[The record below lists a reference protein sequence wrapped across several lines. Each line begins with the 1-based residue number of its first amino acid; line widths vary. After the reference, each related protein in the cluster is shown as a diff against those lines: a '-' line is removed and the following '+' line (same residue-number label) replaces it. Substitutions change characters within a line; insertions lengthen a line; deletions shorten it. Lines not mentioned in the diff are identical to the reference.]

1 MGLYLS
7 NPNRGYN
14 NGMPKINVYLP
25 DDLAEA
31 VRKTGVPVSAVCQRA
46 LEQAVERMTA
56 IRAAVLTDVDADT
69 LAAKLPN
76 FTRRAVTAL
85 SLAARDAADGPNVT
99 TVHLL
104 RGMIAEGANLAVR
117 ILTLMEIDPAALA
130 ATQVQP
136 EPGGDGDGLR
146 FSTDAGNALDL
157 AVSEATAMGHNYVG
171 CEHLLIGL
179 SAEMDGNAGRVL
191 RNAGAQPKSVRH
203 AVTAALAGYTHLR
216 ATAAPAG
223 APANLLAAVR
233 AEIQPL
239 IQRIERLEQ
248 LNRS

>member
-1 MGLYLS
+1 
-7 NPNRGYN
+7 
-14 NGMPKINVYLP
+14 MPKINVYLP
-25 DDLAEA
+25 DDLAET

-56 IRAAVLTDVDADT
+56 IRAAVLSDVDAKT
-69 LAAKLPN
+69 LAGKLPN
-76 FTRRAVTAL
+76 FTRRTVTAL
-85 SLAARDAADGPNVT
+85 SLAAGDAGDGPHVT
-99 TVHLL
+99 TGHLL
-104 RGMIAEGANLAVR
+104 RGMIAEGGNLAVR

-130 ATQVQP
+130 AAPVKT
-136 EPGGDGDGLR
+136 EPGGDGEGLR
-146 FSTDAGNALDL
+146 FSTPAGNALDL

-179 SAEMDGNAGRVL
+179 SAEMDGNAGRAL

-239 IQRIERLEQ
+239 IQRIERLE
-248 LNRS
+248 RDVSGKS

>member
-1 MGLYLS
+1 
-7 NPNRGYN
+7 
-14 NGMPKINVYLP
+14 MPKINVYVP

-56 IRAAVLTDVDADT
+56 IRTAVLSDVDADT

-85 SLAARDAADGPNVT
+85 SLAAGGAAGGPNVT

-104 RGMIAEGANLAVR
+104 RGMIAEGGNLAVR
-117 ILTLMEIDPAALA
+117 ILILMEIDLAALA
-130 ATQVQP
+130 ATPIKP
-136 EPGGDGDGLR
+136 EPGGGGDGLR
-146 FSTDAGNALDL
+146 FSTDAGNALNL

-179 SAEMDGNAGRVL
+179 CAEQDGNAGRVL

-239 IQRIERLEQ
+239 IQRIERLE
-248 LNRS
+248 NPDRS